1 MTVDRPR
8 GERAIAPGEVIRVP
22 EDSYRF
28 GVGALTMYVTEVLG
42 RGPFQ
47 GAEWV
52 ELRGRELNPDGTLR
66 PRERYASVRLDR
78 ATVVGVPSR

>member
-1 MTVDRPR
+1 MTGDGPR
-8 GERAIAPGEVIRVP
+8 REGAIVTGEVIRVP

-28 GVGALTMYVTEVLG
+28 GTGALTMLVTEVVS

-52 ELRGRELNPDGTLR
+52 EVRGRELTPAGTLR
-66 PRERYASVRLDR
+66 PRERYAFVRVDR
-78 ATVVGVPSR
+78 ATVVRAAAR